1 MREGGA
7 SDSVSYLKQG
17 IYERQTELH
26 NLAKVLSEKA
36 ETLAKQGAA
45 SRVMTIVLGAIV
57 ATQGVADKVVGE
69 GSTSVLLTYTIIGVL
84 IAAISGLEAAFKTES
99 RSAELKLLAATC
111 QSTIWRTD
119 TEWQKSIGSGASPNP
134 VVDAQKL
141 LEMQDQVLTE
151 IHTKAAQLG
160 INITQEVRE
169 LWGGEMRAAA

>member
-57 ATQGVADKVVGE
+57 ATQ
-69 GSTSVLLTYTIIGVL
+69 
-84 IAAISGLEAAFKTES
+84 
-99 RSAELKLLAATC
+99 
-111 QSTIWRTD
+111 
-119 TEWQKSIGSGASPNP
+119 ASNRGRP
-134 VVDAQKL
+134 
-141 LEMQDQVLTE
+141 
-151 IHTKAAQLG
+151 
-160 INITQEVRE
+160 
-169 LWGGEMRAAA
+169 